1 MIFFLIQNQ
10 IEQNQPEKW
19 VDLYADLL
27 YRYAI
32 LRINNKNLAED
43 LVQDTFLSALKNI
56 DQFKKKSS
64 IQTWLISILK
74 NKIIDH
80 YRKNFNNSEIINSSD
95 DNDEFN
101 DFQENGMWKQDKA
114 PNSWSKSG
122 DHIFEE
128 QEFLNI
134 LQQCLKILPEQTREV
149 FSLREI
155 DGFKSDEICKKLNI
169 SSSNLWVLLHRA
181 RNGLRKCIEKRWIS
195 SKY

>member
-80 YRKNFNNSEIINSSD
+80 YRKNFNNSEIINNSD

-195 SKY
+195 S